1 MFPYLSRYISVGL
14 FIIGCG
20 SFLFFLPHIITEPYK
35 PHGQDGTNTSVL
47 CDGNVVSQA
56 DALIDADQSAE
67 DVIIYLRRFKWFFLF
82 GQFLHG
88 VGAAPLITLGT
99 TVLDESVDR
108 LSAPLYIGIFQT
120 FLVIGPAIGY
130 IAGGSSLSVYGKNC
144 DAKLTFFMRS
154 S

>member
-1 MFPYLSRYISVGL
+1 MCRYISVGL

-20 SFLFFLPHIITEPYK
+20 SFLFFLPHVITDPYK
-35 PHGQDGTNTSVL
+35 PHGHDGTNTSAL
-47 CDGNVVSQA
+47 CGNVSVQL
-56 DALIDADQSAE
+56 DGPTEADQTVE
-67 DVIIYLRRFKWFFLF
+67 DVILYLRRFKWFFFF

-130 IAGGSSLSVYGKNC
+130 IAGGSSLSVYGKT
-144 DAKLTFFMRS
+144 KLL
-154 S
+154 